1 MSQIA
6 HIEYSEETKVLTVIF
21 EDGSYF
27 NERNVESKKEAANIL
42 KARFSQES
50 ARRPAKP
57 HEKNDGHLS
66 VY

>member
-1 MSQIA
+1 MSQVA

-27 NERNVESKKEAANIL
+27 NERNVESKKEAAMIL

-50 ARRPAKP
+50 SRRTPKP
-57 HEKNDGHLS
+57 HEKNDRLLS
-66 VY
+66 LV